1 MIEFGWAERRFGS
14 RCAVRAVGLAGSSVG
29 SFIHSEMLGGLT
41 WMLADVG
48 IGEKPSADDAAHQEP
63 WVVLPLGGV
72 GDDRRVETTN

>member
-1 MIEFGWAERRFGS
+1 
-14 RCAVRAVGLAGSSVG
+14 
-29 SFIHSEMLGGLT
+29 
-41 WMLADVG
+41 MLADVG